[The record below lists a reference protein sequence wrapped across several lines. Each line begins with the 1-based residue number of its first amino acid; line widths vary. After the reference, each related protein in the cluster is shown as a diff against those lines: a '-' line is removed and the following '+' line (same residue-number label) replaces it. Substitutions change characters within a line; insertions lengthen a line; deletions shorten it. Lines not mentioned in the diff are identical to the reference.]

1 MAKGKAPIEPMSLGK
16 MQMSTERLL
25 EFIQSQ
31 NFGSIEEI
39 NEFLKNNVNGKRID
53 LAVPSLRSSQSNAEK
68 ADDLMYE
75 AYDCTPEKGKKL
87 AKDAL
92 KLHPEN
98 VRALNYLAE
107 QAESAEAALKFYQK
121 AVGHGKNQLGE
132 QFFKDNKGH
141 FWLMMETRPYM
152 TARLGFAHCL
162 DALDWKVEAIAELN
176 EMLELN
182 PGDNQGIRYK
192 LSGLLLFTG
201 KYKEFFVLYKKYK
214 DEKTTSW
221 LFNYALYLF
230 ATEGATVKANRAL
243 LLANRENAHVIDFM
257 TQRKEMLKNP
267 GNHYS
272 PGDESEATFYLMDNF
287 RSWMIVDNT
296 LDWLFSFVESQKSKS
311 G

>member
-1 MAKGKAPIEPMSLGK
+1 MVKRKEPVKPMSLGK

-31 NFGSIEEI
+31 NFGSIEEV
-39 NEFLKNNVNGKRID
+39 NEFLHANVNGKRID
-53 LAVPSLRSSQSNAEK
+53 QAVPILRSSQTNAEK

-75 AYDCTPEKGKKL
+75 AYDCPPEKGKKL
-87 AKDAL
+87 AKEAL

-107 QAESAEAALKFYQK
+107 QADTAEAALKFYQK
-121 AVGHGKNQLGE
+121 AVGYGRKQLGE

-141 FWLMMETRPYM
+141 FWMMMETRPYM
-152 TARLGFAHCL
+152 TARQGFAHCL
-162 DALDWKVEAIAELN
+162 DALDWKEEAIAEFN

-182 PGDNQGIRYK
+182 PTDNQGIRY
-192 LSGLLLFTG
+192 LLTTLLILTG
-201 KYKEFFVLYKKYK
+201 KYQEFSVLYKKYK
-214 DEKTTSW
+214 DEKSTFW

-243 LLANRENAHVIDFM
+243 LLANRENSHVIEFL
-257 TQRKEMLKNP
+257 TQRKEITKNP

-272 PGDESEATFYLMDNF
+272 PGDENEATFYLMDNF
-287 RSWMIVDNT
+287 RLWLNVENT
-296 LDWLFSFVESQKSKS
+296 VDWLFSFVESRGSK
-311 G
+311 GK